1 MLNFYQSIILITL
14 LFTFLFFIVKFLN
27 NIPTKNITKNKEFLR
42 KYMGAI
48 YLIFGLLKLYDL
60 EKFAKIFSKYDII
73 SKKIKIYPY
82 LYPFIEILLGIL
94 LLKNN
99 YTENILDFTHIFMII
114 SIVSVSISLYKGEK
128 LRCGCM
134 GSFFHIPLSY
144 VTLSENIIMILL
156 AKNHKDA
163 LQKSH

>member
-14 LFTFLFFIVKFLN
+14 LFSFLFFIVKFLYDL
-27 NIPTKNITKNKEFLR
+27 PLKNISRNKDFLR

-48 YLIFGLLKLYDL
+48 YLTFGVLKLYDL
-60 EKFAKIFSKYDII
+60 EKFSKIFNKYDII

-82 LYPFIEILLGIL
+82 LYPFIEIILGIS

-99 YTENILDFTHIFMII
+99 YTDKILDFTHIFMII
-114 SIVSVSISLYKGEK
+114 SIISVSISLYKGEK
-128 LRCGCM
+128 LRCGCL

-144 VTLSENIIMILL
+144 VTLSENIIMLYI
-156 AKNHKDA
+156 AKNYKVA
-163 LQKSH
+163 LQNSH

>member
-1 MLNFYQSIILITL
+1 MLNLYQSIILITL
-14 LFTFLFFIVKFLN
+14 LFSFLFLIVKFSYDIPLE
-27 NIPTKNITKNKEFLR
+27 NISKNKDFLS

-48 YLIFGLLKLYDL
+48 YLTFGVLKLYNL
-60 EKFAKIFSKYDII
+60 EKFSKIFSKYDII

-94 LLKNN
+94 LLKNK

-114 SIVSVSISLYKGEK
+114 SILSVSISISKGEK
-128 LRCGCM
+128 LRCGCL

-156 AKNHKDA
+156 AKNYKVA
-163 LQKSH
+163 LQNSH